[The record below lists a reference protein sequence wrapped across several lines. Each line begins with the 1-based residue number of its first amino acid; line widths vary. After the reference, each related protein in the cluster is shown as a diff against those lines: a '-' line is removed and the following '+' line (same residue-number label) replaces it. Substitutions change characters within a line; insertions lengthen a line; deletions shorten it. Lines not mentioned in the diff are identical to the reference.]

1 MYGVVDDNGNP
12 YRNMIMD
19 AMKMNQSHANY
30 QYQIIDKEPN
40 ANVAMF
46 FDLLKDFDE
55 PLWDVCTNHCGLWRT
70 LSSGNE
76 DEITHGWSMCCSLLA
91 PQSQR
96 RPTSSSFSVVS
107 ILDLLYLNI

>member
-55 PLWDVCTNHCGLWRT
+55 PL
-70 LSSGNE
+70 
-76 DEITHGWSMCCSLLA
+76 
-91 PQSQR
+91 
-96 RPTSSSFSVVS
+96 
-107 ILDLLYLNI
+107 